1 MAKRSGRAKS
11 DIVIKAKT
19 TSFRIIDI
27 GPGGIRAELTTKG
40 TVTGKYRASHWDT
53 VDMQMNPDGTSS
65 WQVKWMQVTDRG
77 ELLAG
82 TGGGTGEAPSSK
94 GIAKLKGEGTLMTES
109 KRLSELTGGKWSC
122 EVDNYV
128 VADRAVVFVK
138 F

>member
-1 MAKRSGRAKS
+1 MAKRSGKPKS

-19 TSFRIIDI
+19 TSFRILEI
-27 GPGGIRAELTTKG
+27 GPSGIRAELTTKG
-40 TVTGKYRASHWDT
+40 TMTGKYRGSHWDT

-82 TGGGTGEAPSSK
+82 TGAGTGEAPNSK
-94 GIAKLKGEGTLMTES
+94 GVAKLKGEGTLMTES

-128 VADRAVVFVK
+128 VADRAVIFVK